1 MPYIE
6 LKTNKKLTEAQ
17 CQSIASGFG
26 EKISIIPG
34 KSERWLMTSL
44 EGDCRMTFAGSDAP
58 CAIASVSIFGSAD
71 SETYN
76 KLTSALCEMLSNELG
91 IDAERIYVK
100 YSEISEWGW
109 NSQNF

>member
-6 LKTNKKLTEAQ
+6 LKTNKKLTAEQ
-17 CQSIASGFG
+17 CSDIASQLG

-34 KSERWLMTSL
+34 KSERWLMTSV
-44 EGDCRMTFAGSDAP
+44 EGECFMTFAGSDAP
-58 CAIASVSIFGSAD
+58 CAIASVSIFGSTD
-71 SETYN
+71 SATYER
-76 KLTSALCEMLSNELG
+76 LTAALCDMLSRELG
-91 IDAERIYVK
+91 IAADRIYIK